1 MTESFVPTPHTPAE
15 NRLSLLAAIF
25 LGLAATLTA
34 FSAYQAALEDGDSLT
49 AFTESTAALGEA
61 NHLYGVANQVQ
72 VGDRQLFVEFATTAQ
87 DPDAPPRAAAYIRT
101 LMRPEMVEALDWWLD
116 NDESLT
122 PFDDLPGNPY
132 EVAELDQAD
141 VKAAAA
147 KAAYD
152 RAIENDE
159 VGDRFDLATVLFAL
173 TLFFGGIATLFRRY
187 AVSVGLLVVA
197 ALSLAAGSVQLTMA
211 LAA

>member
-49 AFTESTAALGEA
+49 AFTES

-101 LMRPEMVEALDWWLD
+101 LMRPEMVAALDWWLD